1 MENNTKQNT
10 QAENMGDGTDAQEK
24 EGAQKTFT
32 QEEVDAFIQ
41 EKVEETKKQTETE
54 YSQKVAEV
62 EARERKLMVREG
74 LQERGMPK
82 ELADIISCTDE
93 ADLKA
98 KLDILQKYASK
109 SQQKEEEKPVTRVG
123 FFPLKTNTSAPDQIR
138 KAMGLE

>member
-1 MENNTKQNT
+1 MEQN
-10 QAENMGDGTDAQEK
+10 QQSENMETETDTQEK

-41 EKVEETKKQTETE
+41 AKVEETKRQTETE

-98 KLDILQKYASK
+98 K
-109 SQQKEEEKPVTRVG
+109 
-123 FFPLKTNTSAPDQIR
+123 
-138 KAMGLE
+138 

>member
-1 MENNTKQNT
+1 MEQN
-10 QAENMGDGTDAQEK
+10 QQSENMKTETDTQEK

-41 EKVEETKKQTETE
+41 AKVEETKKQTETE

-98 KLDILQKYASK
+98 KLDILQKYAGK
-109 SQQKEEEKPVTRVG
+109 PQKEEEKPRVGG
-123 FFPLKTNTSAPDQIR
+123 FFPLKSQAPAADPIR

>member
-1 MENNTKQNT
+1 MKQN
-10 QAENMGDGTDAQEK
+10 QQSENMETETDTQEK

-41 EKVEETKKQTETE
+41 AKVEETKKQTETE

-98 KLDILQKYASK
+98 KLDILQKYAGK
-109 SQQKEEEKPVTRVG
+109 SQKEEEKPRVGG
-123 FFPLKTNTSAPDQIR
+123 FFPLKSQAPAADPIR

>member
-1 MENNTKQNT
+1 MEQN
-10 QAENMGDGTDAQEK
+10 ENMETGTGAQE

-32 QEEVDAFIQ
+32 QEEVDALIQ
-41 EKVEETKKQTETE
+41 AKAEEAKKKTETE

-62 EARERKLMVREG
+62 EARERKLMIREG
-74 LQERGMPK
+74 LYERGMPK
-82 ELADIISCTDE
+82 ELADIITCTDE

-109 SQQKEEEKPVTRVG
+109 PQKEEEKPRVGG
-123 FFPLKTNTSAPDQIR
+123 FFPLKTQTPTDPIR